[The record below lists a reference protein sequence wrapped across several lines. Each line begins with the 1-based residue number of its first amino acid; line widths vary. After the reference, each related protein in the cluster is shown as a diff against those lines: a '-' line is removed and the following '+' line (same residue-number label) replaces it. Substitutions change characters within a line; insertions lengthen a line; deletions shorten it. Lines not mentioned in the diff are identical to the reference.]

1 MGTRF
6 HSGQQDLRAGT
17 LWSFTV
23 NSVPNASQK
32 IVTQDV
38 AMVPQLAEMLFAENA
53 VSGKMI
59 HQAVRPFQ
67 LSVSPRPDGVRL
79 AGDEIAVSLVLE
91 MLAQISQTVKADHGI
106 SDDAINQIV
115 TSTVENALKHELA
128 YRLTGL
134 HRPVRPMSL
143 SQVAFMNAMLA
154 SDHALIFGVGPTG
167 TGKTHLAIAAGLNL
181 VTEKKFKSLVI
192 TRPRGMLEGD
202 VMTPALRAETV
213 YDEQLTPI
221 EDALH
226 DLIGRDE
233 TNRQI
238 EHGLLDIVPLGRMR
252 GRSFNESFILIDEAQ
267 NMNKQK
273 MRMALTRLGRNSRMV
288 VTGDPAQT
296 VLPGDELS
304 GLTHVLR
311 LLSGTDIALV
321 HQFQNHQII
330 RNDVVAKLESLY
342 SDEDHP
348 EVRAAA

>member
-1 MGTRF
+1 
-6 HSGQQDLRAGT
+6 
-17 LWSFTV
+17 
-23 NSVPNASQK
+23 
-32 IVTQDV
+32 
-38 AMVPQLAEMLFAENA
+38 MLFAEA
-53 VSGKMI
+53 AISGKQI
-59 HQAVRPFQ
+59 HHAVRPFR
-67 LSVSPRPDGVRL
+67 LTVSPRPGGVRI
-79 AGDEIAVSLVLE
+79 AGDEIAVSLTRE
-91 MLAQISQTVKADHGI
+91 MLAQISQVVKTGHSVSGDV
-106 SDDAINQIV
+106 INHIV
-115 TSTVENALKHELA
+115 TATVENALKHELA

-143 SQVAFMNAMLA
+143 SQVAFMNAMLS
-154 SDHALIFGVGPTG
+154 SDRALVFGVGPTG

-181 VTEKKFKSLVI
+181 VTEKQFKTLVI

-267 NMNKQK
+267 NMNRQK

-296 VLPGDELS
+296 VLPGDEPS

-330 RNDVVAKLESLY
+330 RNDIVAKLEALY